1 METPEPRVTLELL
14 KECKC
19 SKVILTN
26 SKYISPPAQV
36 NIQNYTV
43 HKKHLT
49 RWLWAAEWQLFP
61 LLCTTLCKVFHFV
74 LIERSLVAEV
84 TYCSSNSG
92 CMMLSPLFCL
102 ASILYQPPV
111 IWNVRGFVFVL
122 FFALYTLLLFG
133 VHTSDFSNNTH
144 IVGLFCSRLACT
156 SWQFLSPTPN
166 HNCFLCHEHR
176 LIILPNL
183 THTVAWLTQLE

>member
-19 SKVILTN
+19 SKVMLTK
-26 SKYISPPAQV
+26 SKHIISPPAQV

-43 HKKHLT
+43 HKKHPT
-49 RWLWAAEWQLFP
+49 RWLWAADWQLFP

-74 LIERSLVAEV
+74 LIESSLIVEV
-84 TYCSSNSG
+84 TYCSFNSG

-111 IWNVRGFVFVL
+111 MWNVKGFVFVL
-122 FFALYTLLLFG
+122 FLAPHTLLPFG
-133 VHTSDFSNNTH
+133 VNTSDFSNNTH
-144 IVGLFCSRLACT
+144 IVCLFCSRLACT
-156 SWQFLSPTPN
+156 SQTISFPN
-166 HNCFLCHEHR
+166 
-176 LIILPNL
+176 P
-183 THTVAWLTQLE
+183 